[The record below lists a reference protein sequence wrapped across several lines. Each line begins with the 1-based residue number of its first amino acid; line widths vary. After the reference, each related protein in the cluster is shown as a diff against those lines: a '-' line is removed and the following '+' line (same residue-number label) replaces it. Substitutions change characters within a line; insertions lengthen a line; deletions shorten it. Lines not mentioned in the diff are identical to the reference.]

1 MTGGPATAE
10 GVSQPIGAFTFA
22 HVGVAVR
29 DLAKSIPIYQD
40 IFGYRLVSGPFDDPV
55 QRVTVCFLGTGE
67 TKDVEIELVAPLS
80 DDSPVNRLLAKGGG
94 AYHVA
99 YYVDDIIGW
108 TAAAR
113 TKGCVLLGEP
123 VPAVAY
129 NRRRIAWLYLPSR
142 QLVEVIER
150 G

>member
-1 MTGGPATAE
+1 MAE
-10 GVSQPIGAFTFA
+10 AGSQPIGAFTFA
-22 HVGVAVR
+22 HVGVAVPDIAR
-29 DLAKSIPIYQD
+29 AIPTYKD
-40 IFGYRLVSGPFDDPV
+40 VFGYRLLSGPFDDPI
-55 QRVTVCFLGTGE
+55 QRVTVCFLGTGASD
-67 TKDVEIELVAPLS
+67 DVEIELVAPLG
-80 DDSPVNRLLAKGGG
+80 DDSPVKRLLARGGG

-113 TKGCVLLGEP
+113 ARGCVLLGEP

-129 NRRRIAWLYLPSR
+129 NGRRIAWLYLPSR